1 MPPQELSRLLH
12 SPTGSTPA
20 VVQQH
25 EFIAS
30 RRPRPR
36 ARQTFGEL
44 RAVDGIDLDVPRGMI
59 FAILGPNG
67 AGKTTLMR
75 MLATL
80 LHPDEGTASVMG
92 HDLATAPD
100 KVRGEIAMTG
110 QFASLDED
118 LTGRENLM
126 LLARLWGFRGG
137 AARERADELL
147 ATFDLADAAT
157 KQVKDYSGGMRR
169 RLDIAASLIV
179 TPGVL
184 FLDEPTTG
192 LDPVARKSVWR
203 MIRQLAGSGVTI
215 LLTTQYMDEADQLA
229 ARIAVIDHG
238 KKIAEGTPRELKV
251 ATGSG
256 FLHVALADPAR
267 LDEAAT
273 LLEAQ
278 LGASVQRSVEGAH
291 AGGGREDAAG
301 RERGAG
307 RADRRRHRA
316 RGLLDGQPESRR
328 SVLRAD
334 RKGQTMNGLTQV
346 ARPPA
351 PSALSNALVFGWRAV
366 LKFKHVPEQLFDLV
380 MTPIMFT
387 LLFTFVFGGALAGS
401 PRRLSTDLP
410 ARHPRA
416 DGGVQLGVFGHG
428 PVDRP
433 RQRAVRPVPLAAH
446 LVAGAVRGTHGG
458 RRAAACD
465 RRRHHPHASA

>member
-1 MPPQELSRLLH
+1 MN
-12 SPTGSTPA
+12 TAIPA
-20 VVQQH
+20 VQ
-25 EFIAS
+25 
-30 RRPRPR
+30 
-36 ARQTFGEL
+36 ARGLVKRFGET

-80 LHPDEGTASVMG
+80 AHPDAGTATVMG

-118 LTGRENLM
+118 LTGRENLVM
-126 LLARLWGFRGG
+126 LARLWGFRGRT
-137 AARERADELL
+137 ARERADQLL
-147 ATFDLADAAT
+147 ATFELAEAAT

-192 LDPVARKSVWR
+192 LDPVGRKSVWG

-256 FLHVALADPAR
+256 FLHVAVADPNR
-267 LDEAAT
+267 LDEAAK
-273 LLEAQ
+273 LLESR
-278 LGASVQRSVEGAH
+278 LGASVQRSVEGVTLAIVARTPHDANAALGALIH
-291 AGGGREDAAG
+291 AGIE
-301 RERGAG
+301 
-307 RADRRRHRA
+307 
-316 RGLLDGQPESRR
+316 
-328 SVLRAD
+328 
-334 RKGQTMNGLTQV
+334 
-346 ARPPA
+346 
-351 PSALSNALVFGWRAV
+351 LSDFS
-366 LKFKHVPEQLFDLV
+366 
-380 MTPIMFT
+380 M
-387 LLFTFVFGGALAGS
+387 GS
-401 PRRLSTDLP
+401 PSLDEVFFALTG
-410 ARHPRA
+410 AKHP
-416 DGGVQLGVFGHG
+416 
-428 PVDRP
+428 
-433 RQRAVRPVPLAAH
+433 
-446 LVAGAVRGTHGG
+446 
-458 RRAAACD
+458 
-465 RRRHHPHASA
+465 